1 VKVQI
6 GIAIGIEIE
15 TFREKFDC
23 DFDPDPDP
31 DPERTGGKM
40 PRSKNLTHP
49 QRFHALKDPSPA
61 YILTLISPWWNM

>member
-23 DFDPDPDP
+23 DFDP